1 MGVWLMTVFLQSTK
15 FKHSPNKIRKQIL
28 KLLEAINFAVVMG
41 AEIDP
46 DLYRDIVR
54 QLERINAEL
63 ALLNHEL
70 MELDYKY
77 QVLKA
82 KCQKQ

>member
-15 FKHSPNKIRKQIL
+15 FKHSPSKIRKQVL
-28 KLLEAINFAVVMG
+28 KLIESINFAVVMG
-41 AEIDP
+41 AEIDKA
-46 DLYRDIVR
+46 LYRDIIR

-63 ALLNHEL
+63 ALLNHEIH
-70 MELDYKY
+70 ELDYKY

-82 KCQKQ
+82 RCQKQ

>member
-1 MGVWLMTVFLQSTK
+1 MTVFLQSTK

-28 KLLEAINFAVVMG
+28 KLLESINFAITMG
-41 AEIDP
+41 SEIDP
-46 DLYRDIVR
+46 DLYRDIVK

-63 ALLNHEL
+63 ALLNHEIQ
-70 MELDYKY
+70 ELDYKY

-82 KCQKQ
+82 RCQKQ

>member
-1 MGVWLMTVFLQSTK
+1 MTVFLQSTK
-15 FKHSPNKIRKQIL
+15 FKHSPSKIRKQIL
-28 KLLEAINFAVVMG
+28 KLLESINFAITMG
-41 AEIDP
+41 SEIDP
-46 DLYRDIVR
+46 DLYRDIVK

-63 ALLNHEL
+63 ALLATEIH
-70 MELDYKY
+70 ELDYKY